1 MPSPSTLLVFAG
13 AAFVLCAIPGPA
25 VIYIVTRG
33 VESGRR
39 AALAS
44 VLGIHVGTCVH
55 ITAAV
60 VGLSALLMSSAAAF
74 SVVKLRGR
82 RLPGRPGSPA
92 PPARLARASSARPAP
107 ARASASWG
115 RCSARRSWWTSL
127 NPKTALFFLA
137 FLPQFVDPSRA
148 VAPQIALLGLV
159 WLVVGLFSD
168 GCWGL
173 LAGGLGGALR
183 RSARFPAIERYV
195 AGGALICLGL
205 TAAFTGRRSL
215 HAR

>member
-1 MPSPSTLLVFAG
+1 MPSASTMLVFAG
-13 AAFVLCAIPGPA
+13 AALVLCAIPGPA

-74 SVVKLRGR
+74 SVVKYVGAAYLIALGVQ
-82 RLPGRPGSPA
+82 
-92 PPARLARASSARPAP
+92 RLARGSRMELDGADAP
-107 ARASASWG
+107 GERELGPVFRQAIVVE
-115 RCSARRSWWTSL
+115 SL

-148 VAPQIALLGLV
+148 VAPQIAVLGLV
-159 WLVVGLFSD
+159 WLVVGLCSD
-168 GCWGL
+168 ACWGL

-183 RSARFPAIERYV
+183 RSARFPWIERFA
-195 AGGALICLGL
+195 AGGALIGLGVA
-205 TAAFTGRRSL
+205 AAFTGRRSV

>member
-74 SVVKLRGR
+74 SVVKYVGAAYLIVLGLQRLLRG
-82 RLPGRPGSPA
+82 S
-92 PPARLARASSARPAP
+92 
-107 ARASASWG
+107 
-115 RCSARRSWWTSL
+115 RSQLGDAGPREERELGPVFRQGIVVESL

-148 VAPQIALLGLV
+148 VAPQIALLGVV

-183 RSARFPAIERYV
+183 RSTRFPAIERYV
-195 AGGALICLGL
+195 AGGALIGLGL
-205 TAAFTGRRSL
+205 TAAFTGRRSV

>member
-13 AAFVLCAIPGPA
+13 AALVLCAIPGPA
-25 VIYIVTRG
+25 VLYIVTRG

-39 AALAS
+39 AALTS
-44 VLGIHVGTCVH
+44 VLGIHVGSCVH

-74 SVVKLRGR
+74 TAIKYVGAAYLIALGLQRLLRGSGHIA
-82 RLPGRPGSPA
+82 PGERAA
-92 PPARLARASSARPAP
+92 PELGPVFRQAIVVE
-107 ARASASWG
+107 
-115 RCSARRSWWTSL
+115 SL

-137 FLPQFVDPSRA
+137 FLPQFVDPTRA
-148 VAPQIALLGLV
+148 VAPQIAVLGLV

-168 GCWGL
+168 ATWGL
-173 LAGGLGGALR
+173 LAGSLGDVLR
-183 RSARFPAIERYV
+183 RSSRFPIVERYV
-195 AGGALICLGL
+195 AGGALIGLGVV
-205 TAAFTGRRSL
+205 AAFTGRRAA

>member
-1 MPSPSTLLVFAG
+1 MPQPSTMLVFAG
-13 AAFVLCAIPGPA
+13 AALILCAIPGPA

-44 VLGIHVGTCVH
+44 VLGIHVGTLVH

-60 VGLSALLMSSAAAF
+60 VGLSALLMSSATAFTAIKYVGAAYL
-74 SVVKLRGR
+74 VALGLQRLLRGSR
-82 RLPGRPGSPA
+82 SELPEQREERELGPVFRQA
-92 PPARLARASSARPAP
+92 IVVE
-107 ARASASWG
+107 
-115 RCSARRSWWTSL
+115 SL

-137 FLPQFVDPSRA
+137 FLPQFVDPSRS
-148 VAPQIALLGLV
+148 VAPQVAVLGLV

-168 GCWGL
+168 ATWGM
-173 LAGGLGGALR
+173 LAGSLGDVLR
-183 RSARFPAIERYV
+183 RSTRFPAIERFV
-195 AGGALICLGL
+195 AGGALIGLGVA
-205 TAAFTGRRSL
+205 AAFTGRRTV

>member
-1 MPSPSTLLVFAG
+1 MPNPSTLLVFAG
-13 AAFVLCAIPGPA
+13 AALVLCAIPGPA

-44 VLGIHVGTCVH
+44 VLGIHVGSCVH

-74 SVVKLRGR
+74 SVVKYVGAAYLILLGLQRLFRGSR
-82 RLPGRPGSPA
+82 TELDAGPSEERELGPVFRQGIVVE
-92 PPARLARASSARPAP
+92 
-107 ARASASWG
+107 
-115 RCSARRSWWTSL
+115 SL

-159 WLVVGLFSD
+159 WVVVGLLSD
-168 GCWGL
+168 SCWGMA
-173 LAGGLGGALR
+173 AGTLGAAL
-183 RSARFPAIERYV
+183 
-195 AGGALICLGL
+195 
-205 TAAFTGRRSL
+205 
-215 HAR
+215 